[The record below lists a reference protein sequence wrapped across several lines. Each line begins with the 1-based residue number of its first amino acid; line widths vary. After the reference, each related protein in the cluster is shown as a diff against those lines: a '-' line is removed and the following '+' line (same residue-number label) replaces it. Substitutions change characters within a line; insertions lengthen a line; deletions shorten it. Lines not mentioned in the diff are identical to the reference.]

1 MWPPDQARAAASHL
15 PHGAGVTVPGAGHV
29 AALLQA
35 APVLTRLIVDFWQD
49 PVGAVGRHTGTTR
62 GSVPG

>member
-1 MWPPDQARAAASHL
+1 MWSPDQARAAAGHL

-29 AALLQA
+29 ASLLQA

-49 PVGAVGRHTGTTR
+49 PVGAV
-62 GSVPG
+62 